1 MSEETLIH
9 LGKISGVHGVK
20 GWLKVFS
27 FTRPME
33 GILNYPYWLI
43 SNANAGQQ
51 PQTVEIAEGRKQGRG
66 LLVRLTKIDSRTDA
80 EQLIGFDIHI
90 PRSELP
96 VAQTGEY
103 YWMDLIGLSVQTQ
116 QGDLLGTIKQIMETG
131 ANDVL
136 VVLGDRERLIPYIK
150 DRVIKQIDLE
160 NGLMTVD
167 WDADF

>member
-1 MSEETLIH
+1 MADKPLVH

-33 GILNYPYWLI
+33 GILNYPSWLI
-43 SNANAGQQ
+43 SNARQQ
-51 PQTVEIAEGRKQGRG
+51 TQTVEIAEGRKQGRG
-66 LLVRLTKIDSRTDA
+66 LLVRLAEINSRTDA
-80 EQLIGFDIHI
+80 EQLIGFEIHI

-103 YWMDLIGLSVQTQ
+103 YWMDLIGLSVETQ

-136 VVLGDRERLIPYIK
+136 VLHGDRERLIPYIQ
-150 DRVIKQIDLE
+150 DRVIKQIDLDK
-160 NGLMTVD
+160 GLMTVD
-167 WDADF
+167 WDIDF

>member
-33 GILNYPYWLI
+33 GILDYPNWLI
-43 SNANAGQQ
+43 SNAGQLTQ
-51 PQTVEIAEGRKQGRG
+51 SIEIVEGRKQGRG
-66 LLVRLTKIDSRTDA
+66 LVVRLAEIDSRTAA
-80 EQLIGFDIHI
+80 EQLIGFDIHVE
-90 PRSELP
+90 RSELP
-96 VAQTGEY
+96 DIETGEC
-103 YWMDLIGLSVQTQ
+103 YWIDLIGLSVQTQ
-116 QGDLLGTIKQIMETG
+116 QGDSLGTIKQIMETG

-136 VVLGDRERLIPYIK
+136 VVHGDRERLIPYVQ
-150 DRVIKQIDLE
+150 DRVIKQIDLD